1 MKKFIFALFV
11 ALLSTV
17 TFTSC
22 TDEDYSDSELTA
34 NILSNATYTG
44 TDNADDAA
52 TLELEQTTYTLEYDE
67 LGVFSTGTWTVTNG
81 TLILTG
87 EDYDSPSCTGTINKG
102 GDELTITSGS
112 ITFTMKKD

>member
-22 TDEDYSDSELTA
+22 TDEEYSDSELTA
-34 NILSNATYTG
+34 NILSNAEYTG
-44 TDNADDAA
+44 TDNANDAA
-52 TLELEQTTYTLEYDE
+52 TLNLEQTDYVLSYND
-67 LGVFSTGTWTVTNG
+67 LGTFSEGTWTVTNG

-87 EDYDSPSCTGTINKG
+87 LDGNNPNCTGTITKG

-112 ITFTMKKD
+112 ITFTMKKK